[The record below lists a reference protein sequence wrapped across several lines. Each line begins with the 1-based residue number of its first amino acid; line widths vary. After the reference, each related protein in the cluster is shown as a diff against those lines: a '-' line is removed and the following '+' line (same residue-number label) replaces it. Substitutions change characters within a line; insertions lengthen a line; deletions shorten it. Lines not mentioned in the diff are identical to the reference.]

1 MNGKLSVLS
10 AGVLF
15 FIGHGIMAQK
25 VKKDTISTKE
35 IDEVL
40 VVGYGTQKKKE
51 ITGSVT
57 SIKAADVATIAAP
70 SFEQQLAGKA
80 AGVQITS
87 TTGVLGEAPRVRIRG
102 VASINSG
109 TSPLY
114 IVDGIPIFSGDIGG
128 QTATNGLG
136 DINPN
141 DIESFEVLKDG
152 ASTAIY
158 GSRAANGVVLIT
170 TKKGKNGR
178 LSLNFSNYA
187 GYAMPVGLYKLLQ
200 TPEFIAISNEKRANA
215 NLSPIAFGTEYNTD
229 WQKAVLRSAAFQ
241 TDNML
246 SASGSFGKSN
256 YYTSIGYTK
265 QEGVAIPNEM
275 KRFSTRANIDHQAF
289 DWLKIGTNLSF
300 TKTDYVGLNTGSS
313 SLSGNMY
320 NAIKQLPNTPI
331 YNPNHPTGYNIDF
344 QDPKIVGRWQNLL
357 QAGDNI
363 TNIMY
368 VLDNNK
374 LQSSVNRLI
383 GSVYANIRLYPFL
396 DYRIQVSADQSQT
409 KGFYYYNPLHGD
421 GQGGNGEIR
430 NDFSDY
436 LRNNIQNV
444 LTFNKTFAEKHNVTL
459 VLVNEYQKQKLQ
471 SFYGGG
477 KDLSNI
483 FFDNGVISGS
493 MGIPQSGGGITEQG
507 ILSYA
512 ARFNYN
518 YAGKY
523 FLQASVRRDGL
534 SSLPSKNKWGN
545 FPGVSAGWTVSKENF
560 MQGVSNVI
568 SDFKLRASYAKVGNT
583 DIGNYPYLGLFSN
596 LKYANYN
603 GLAYSQIGNDEL
615 RWETSEKIDYGVDLA
630 LFKNK
635 LRLTFDY
642 FENNISDM
650 ILDAPLALSLGV
662 PNNSIAK
669 NIGDMQNKGLEFS
682 VDYSVINTQN
692 FGLDV
697 NANVTFMKN
706 KVLALANNNADI
718 FSSANNVIRVG
729 ESLRS
734 IYGFEYWGVNA
745 ANGNPVYYKADGSL
759 VQGIVGQTGYAV
771 FDPSNP
777 NDVSKAA
784 NLSVLTDR
792 KVLGNSLPKY
802 FGAFSFKLRF
812 YDFDLGTTVRFSG
825 GNKIFNAT
833 RRDLMTLNFNNNS
846 TEILG
851 RWQSPSNPG
860 DGMTPK
866 LFFGN
871 NTLSN
876 STSNASSR
884 FLEDA
889 SFIKFDVISLG
900 YNFPKEALKAI
911 GVRSLRI
918 YFQAQNAFIITKY
931 KGLDPE
937 MESAGVDFN
946 GTPRQRVFSMGL
958 NVSL

>member
-15 FIGHGIMAQK
+15 FMGQGLMAQK
-25 VKKDTISTKE
+25 VKKDTVSTKE
-35 IDEVL
+35 IEEVL

-51 ITGSVT
+51 VTGAVT
-57 SIKAADVATIAAP
+57 SIKAADVANIAAP

-87 TTGVLGEAPRVRIRG
+87 ATGILGEPPRVRIRG
-102 VASINSG
+102 VASITSG

-114 IVDGIPIFSGDIGG
+114 IVDGIPIFSGDVGG
-128 QTATNGLG
+128 QTSTNGLG

-170 TKKGKNGR
+170 TKKGKGGR

-187 GYAMPVGLYKLLQ
+187 GYAMPIGLYNLLQ
-200 TPEFIAISNEKRANA
+200 TPDFITISNEKRANA
-215 NLSPIAFGTEYNTD
+215 GQSAVAFGTEYNTD

-241 TDNML
+241 TDNTL

-275 KRFSTRANIDHQAF
+275 QRFSTRANVDHQAF
-289 DWLKIGTNLSF
+289 EWMKIGTNLSF
-300 TKTDYVGLNTGSS
+300 TKTDYVGLNTGAS
-313 SLSGNMY
+313 SLSGNIY

-331 YNPNHPTGYNIDF
+331 FNPNHPTGYNIDAT
-344 QDPKIVGRWQNLL
+344 DPRVVGRWQNTLL
-357 QAGDNI
+357 AGDNI
-363 TNIMY
+363 TNIVY
-368 VLDNNK
+368 ALNNNK
-374 LQSSVNRLI
+374 MRSSVNRLI
-383 GSVYANIRLYPFL
+383 GSLYSDIRLYPFL
-396 DYRIQVSADQSQT
+396 NYRFQVSVDQSQT
-409 KGFYYYNPLHGD
+409 KGFIYWNPVHGD
-421 GQGGNGEIR
+421 GRGSNGYIR

-436 LRNNIQNV
+436 LRGNIQNI
-444 LTFNKTFAEKHNVTL
+444 LTFNKTFAEKHTITAVA
-459 VLVNEYQKQKLQ
+459 VYEYQKQKLQ

-477 KDLSNI
+477 TNLSTP
-483 FFDNGVISGS
+483 FFNNGIISSSVGT
-493 MGIPQSGGGITEQG
+493 PQSGGGITEQG

-512 ARFNYN
+512 GRFNYN

-523 FLQASVRRDGL
+523 FLQASIRRDGL
-534 SSLPSKNKWGN
+534 SSLPMKNKWGN
-545 FPGVSAGWTVSKENF
+545 FPGVSVGWTVSKENF
-560 MQGVSNVI
+560 MQGLENIVS
-568 SDFKLRASYAKVGNT
+568 DLKLRASYAKVGNT

-596 LKYANYN
+596 YKYADYT
-603 GLAYSQIGNDEL
+603 GVAYSQIYNPDL
-615 RWETSEKIDYGVDLA
+615 RWETSHKYDYGLDVSL
-630 LFKNK
+630 LKNK
-635 LRLTFDY
+635 LKLTFDY
-642 FENNISDM
+642 FENKISDM
-650 ILDAPLALSLGV
+650 IIEAPLAPSLGV
-662 PNNSIAK
+662 PNNSIFK
-669 NIGDMQNKGLEFS
+669 NIGDMQNKGFEFS
-682 VDYSVINTQN
+682 ADYNVINTEN

-697 NANVTFMKN
+697 NANLTLMSN

-718 FSSANNVIRVG
+718 FSSANNIIRVG

-734 IYGFEYWGVNA
+734 IYGYEYWGVNA

-759 VQGIVGQTGYAV
+759 VQGVVGKGVYAV

-777 NDVSKAA
+777 NDVSKSAILA
-784 NLSVLTDR
+784 QSDK

-802 FGAFSFKLRF
+802 FGAVSFKFRF
-812 YDFDLGTTVRFSG
+812 YNFDLGTTVRYSG

-866 LFFGN
+866 LYFGD
-871 NTLSN
+871 NTLTN
-876 STSNASSR
+876 LTSNASSR

-889 SFIKFDVISLG
+889 SFVKFDVISLG
-900 YNFPKEALKAI
+900 YNFPKDILKNV
-911 GVRSLRI
+911 GVRSLRV

-937 MESAGVDFN
+937 MENAGVDFN
-946 GTPRQRVFSMGL
+946 GTPRQRVFSMGF

>member
-15 FIGHGIMAQK
+15 FIGQGLIAQK
-25 VKKDTISTKE
+25 VKKDTVSTKE
-35 IDEVL
+35 IDEVV

-51 ITGSVT
+51 VTGAVT
-57 SIKAADVATIAAP
+57 SIKAADVSNIAAP

-87 TTGVLGEAPRVRIRG
+87 ATGILGEPPRVRIRG
-102 VASINSG
+102 IASITSG

-114 IVDGIPIFSGDIGG
+114 IVDGVPIFSGDVGG
-128 QTATNGLG
+128 QTSTNGLG

-170 TKKGKNGR
+170 TKKGKGGR

-187 GYAMPVGLYKLLQ
+187 GYAMPVGLYNLLQ
-200 TPEFIAISNEKRANA
+200 TPDFITISNEKRANA
-215 NLSPIAFGTEYNTD
+215 GQSAVAFGTEYNTD

-241 TDNML
+241 TDNTL

-275 KRFSTRANIDHQAF
+275 QRFSTRANVDHQAF
-289 DWLKIGTNLSF
+289 EWMKIGTNLSF
-300 TKTDYVGLNTGSS
+300 TKTDYVGLNTGAS
-313 SLSGNMY
+313 SLSGNIY

-331 YNPNHPTGYNIDF
+331 FNPNHPTGYNIDAI
-344 QDPKIVGRWQNLL
+344 DPRVVGRWENTLL
-357 QAGDNI
+357 AGDNI
-363 TNIMY
+363 TNIVY
-368 VLDNNK
+368 ALNNNK
-374 LQSSVNRLI
+374 MRSSVNRLI
-383 GSVYANIRLYPFL
+383 GSLYSDIRLYPFL
-396 DYRIQVSADQSQT
+396 NYRFQVSVDQSQT
-409 KGFYYYNPLHGD
+409 KGFVYWNPVHGD
-421 GQGGNGEIR
+421 GRGSNGYIR

-436 LRNNIQNV
+436 LRGNIQNI
-444 LTFNKTFAEKHNVTL
+444 LTFNKTFAEKHTITAVA
-459 VLVNEYQKQKLQ
+459 VYEYQKQKLQ

-477 KDLSNI
+477 TNLSTP
-483 FFDNGVISGS
+483 FFDNGIISSSVGT
-493 MGIPQSGGGITEQG
+493 PQSGGGVTEQG

-512 ARFNYN
+512 GRFNYN

-523 FLQASVRRDGL
+523 FLQASIRRDGL
-534 SSLPSKNKWGN
+534 SSLPMKNKWGN
-545 FPGVSAGWTVSKENF
+545 FPGVSVGWTVSKENF
-560 MQGVSNVI
+560 MQGLENIVS
-568 SDFKLRASYAKVGNT
+568 DLKLRASYAKVGNT
-583 DIGNYPYLGLFSN
+583 DIGNYPYMGLYSN
-596 LKYANYN
+596 YKYADYT
-603 GLAYSQIGNDEL
+603 GIAYSQIYNPDL
-615 RWETSEKIDYGVDLA
+615 KWETSNKYDYGIDVS
-630 LFKNK
+630 LFKNRLK
-635 LRLTFDY
+635 LTFDY
-642 FENNISDM
+642 FENKITDM
-650 ILDAPLALSLGV
+650 ILEAPLAPSLGV
-662 PNNSIAK
+662 PNNSIFM
-669 NIGDMQNKGLEFS
+669 NIGDMQNKGFEFS
-682 VDYSVINTQN
+682 ADYNVINTQN
-692 FGLDV
+692 FGLDI
-697 NANVTFMKN
+697 NANLTLMSN
-706 KVLALANNNADI
+706 KVLALANNNADV
-718 FSSANNVIRVG
+718 FSSVNNIIRVG

-734 IYGFEYWGVNA
+734 IYGYEYWGVNA

-759 VQGIVGQTGYAV
+759 VQGLVGKGTYAA

-777 NDVSKAA
+777 NDVSKSSS
-784 NLSVLTDR
+784 LSQSDK

-802 FGAFSFKLRF
+802 FGAVSLKFRF
-812 YDFDLGTTVRFSG
+812 YDFDLGTTVRYSG

-833 RRDLMTLNFNNNS
+833 RRDLMTQNFNNNS

-866 LFFGN
+866 LFFAD

-876 STSNASSR
+876 LTSHASSR

-889 SFIKFDVISLG
+889 SFVKFDIISLG
-900 YNFPKEALKAI
+900 YNFPKDILKNV
-911 GVRSLRI
+911 GVRGLRV

-937 MESAGVDFN
+937 MENAGVDFN
-946 GTPRQRVFSMGL
+946 GTPRQRVFSMGF

>member
-15 FIGHGIMAQK
+15 FLGQGIMAQK
-25 VKKDTISTKE
+25 VKKDTTSTKE
-35 IDEVL
+35 IDEVV

-51 ITGSVT
+51 ITGSVS

-128 QTATNGLG
+128 QTSTNGLG

-158 GSRAANGVVLIT
+158 GSRAANGVILIT
-170 TKKGKNGR
+170 TKKGKGGR

-215 NLSPIAFGTEYNTD
+215 NLSAVAFGTEYNTD

-241 TDNML
+241 TDNLL
-246 SASGSFGKSN
+246 SASGSFGKSS
-256 YYTSIGYTK
+256 YYTSVGYTK
-265 QEGVAIPNEM
+265 QEGVALPNEM

-313 SLSGNMY
+313 SLSGNIY

-344 QDPKIVGRWQNLL
+344 QDPRIVGRWQNLL

-368 VLDNNK
+368 ILDNNK

-409 KGFYYYNPLHGD
+409 KGFYYYNPVHGD

-436 LRNNIQNV
+436 LRNNIQNI
-444 LTFNKTFAEKHNVTL
+444 LTFNKTFAERHNVTF

-477 KDLSNI
+477 KDLSNT
-483 FFDNGVISGS
+483 FFNNGVISGS
-493 MGIPQSGGGITEQG
+493 IGTPQSGGGITEQG

-568 SDFKLRASYAKVGNT
+568 SDLKLRASYAKVGNT

-603 GLAYSQIGNDEL
+603 GLAYSQIGNNEL
-615 RWETSEKIDYGVDLA
+615 RWETSDKIDYGVDLA

-642 FENNISDM
+642 FENKISDM

-662 PNNSIAK
+662 PNNSISK

-682 VDYSVINTQN
+682 IDYNVINTQN

-706 KVLALANNNADI
+706 KVLTLANNNADI
-718 FSSANNVIRVG
+718 FSSANNIIRVG

-759 VQGIVGQTGYAV
+759 VQGLVGKGVYAV

-777 NDVSKAA
+777 DDVSKAA
-784 NLSVLTDR
+784 NLSALTDR
-792 KVLGNSLPKY
+792 KVLGSSLPKY
-802 FGAFSFKLRF
+802 FGAFNFKFRF

-866 LFFGN
+866 LFFAD

-911 GVRSLRI
+911 GVRSLRV

>member
-1 MNGKLSVLS
+1 MNVKLNVLS

-15 FIGHGIMAQK
+15 FIGQGISAQK

-51 ITGSVT
+51 ITGAVT

-128 QTATNGLG
+128 QTSTNGLG

-158 GSRAANGVVLIT
+158 GSRAANGVILIT
-170 TKKGKNGR
+170 TKKGKGGR

-200 TPEFIAISNEKRANA
+200 TPEFIAISNEKRSNA
-215 NLSPIAFGTEYNTD
+215 GQSAIAVGTEYNTD

-241 TDNML
+241 TDNLL
-246 SASGSFGKSN
+246 SASGSFGKSS

-265 QEGVAIPNEM
+265 QEGVAMPNEM
-275 KRFSTRANIDHQAF
+275 TRFSTRANIDHQAF

-313 SLSGNMY
+313 SLSGNVY

-344 QDPKIVGRWQNLL
+344 QDPRIVGRWQNLL

-374 LQSSVNRLI
+374 LQSGVNRLI
-383 GSVYANIRLYPFL
+383 GSVYADVRLYPFL
-396 DYRIQVSADQSQT
+396 NYRIQVSADQSQT

-436 LRNNIQNV
+436 LRNNIQNI

-477 KDLSNI
+477 KDLSNT
-483 FFDNGVISGS
+483 FFNNGVISGS
-493 MGIPQSGGGITEQG
+493 MGTPQSGGGITEQG

-560 MQGVSNVI
+560 MQGVSDVI
-568 SDFKLRASYAKVGNT
+568 SDLKLRASYAKVGNT

-615 RWETSEKIDYGVDLA
+615 RWETSKKIDYGVDLA
-630 LFKNK
+630 LFRNK

-642 FENNISDM
+642 FENKISDM

-662 PNNSIAK
+662 PNNSISK

-706 KVLALANNNADI
+706 KVLTLANNNADI
-718 FSSANNVIRVG
+718 FSSANNIIRAG

-759 VQGIVGQTGYAV
+759 VQGLVGKGAYAV
-771 FDPSNP
+771 FNPSNP
-777 NDVSKAA
+777 DDVSKAA
-784 NLSVLTDR
+784 NLSALTDR
-792 KVLGNSLPKY
+792 KVLGSSLPKY
-802 FGAFSFKLRF
+802 FGGFSFKFRF
-812 YDFDLGTTVRFSG
+812 YDFDLGTTIRFSG

-866 LFFGN
+866 LFFAD

>member
-15 FIGHGIMAQK
+15 FLGQGIMAQK
-25 VKKDTISTKE
+25 VKKDTTSTKE
-35 IDEVL
+35 IDEVV

-51 ITGSVT
+51 ITGSVS

-128 QTATNGLG
+128 QTSTNGLG

-158 GSRAANGVVLIT
+158 GSRAANGVILIT
-170 TKKGKNGR
+170 TKKGKGGR

-215 NLSPIAFGTEYNTD
+215 NLSAVAFGTEYNTD

-241 TDNML
+241 TDNLL
-246 SASGSFGKSN
+246 SASGSFGKSS
-256 YYTSIGYTK
+256 YYTSVGYTK
-265 QEGVAIPNEM
+265 QEGVALPNEM

-313 SLSGNMY
+313 SLSGNIY

-344 QDPKIVGRWQNLL
+344 QDPRIVGRWQNLL

-368 VLDNNK
+368 ILDNNK

-409 KGFYYYNPLHGD
+409 KGFYYYNPVHGD

-436 LRNNIQNV
+436 LRNNIQNI
-444 LTFNKTFAEKHNVTL
+444 LTFNKTFAERHNVTF

-477 KDLSNI
+477 KDLSNT
-483 FFDNGVISGS
+483 FFNNGVISGS
-493 MGIPQSGGGITEQG
+493 IGTPQSGGGITEQG

-568 SDFKLRASYAKVGNT
+568 SDLKLRASYAKVGNT

-603 GLAYSQIGNDEL
+603 GLAYSQIGNNEL
-615 RWETSEKIDYGVDLA
+615 RWETSDKIDYGVDLA

-642 FENNISDM
+642 FENKISDM

-662 PNNSIAK
+662 PNNSISK

-682 VDYSVINTQN
+682 IDYNVINTQN

-697 NANVTFMKN
+697 NANITFMKN
-706 KVLALANNNADI
+706 KVLTLANNNADI
-718 FSSANNVIRVG
+718 FSSANNIIRVG

-759 VQGIVGQTGYAV
+759 VQGLVGKGGYAV

-777 NDVSKAA
+777 DDVSKAA
-784 NLSVLTDR
+784 NLSALTDR
-792 KVLGNSLPKY
+792 KVLGSSLPKY
-802 FGAFSFKLRF
+802 FGAFNFKFRF

-866 LFFGN
+866 LFFAD

-911 GVRSLRI
+911 GVRSLRV

>member
-15 FIGHGIMAQK
+15 FIGQGVMAQK
-25 VKKDTISTKE
+25 VKKDTVSTKE

-51 ITGSVT
+51 VTGAVT
-57 SIKAADVATIAAP
+57 SIKAADVASIAAP

-87 TTGVLGEAPRVRIRG
+87 TTGILGEAPRVRIRG
-102 VASINSG
+102 IASITSG

-114 IVDGIPIFSGDIGG
+114 IVDGIPIFSGDVGG

-152 ASTAIY
+152 AATAIY
-158 GSRAANGVVLIT
+158 GSRAANGVILIT
-170 TKKGKNGR
+170 TKKGKGGK

-187 GYAMPVGLYKLLQ
+187 GYAMPIGLYNLLQ
-200 TPEFIAISNEKRANA
+200 TPDFIAISNEKRANA
-215 NLSPIAFGTEYNTD
+215 GQSAIAFGTEYNTD

-241 TDNML
+241 TDNTL
-246 SASGSFGKSN
+246 SASGSFGKSS

-275 KRFSTRANIDHQAF
+275 QRFSTRANVDHQAF
-289 DWLKIGTNLSF
+289 EWMKIGTNLSF
-300 TKTDYVGLNTGSS
+300 TKTDYIGLNTGAS
-313 SLSGNMY
+313 SLSGNIY

-331 YNPNHPTGYNIDF
+331 FDPKSPTGYNIDAT
-344 QDPKIVGRWQNLL
+344 DPRVVGRWQNALL
-357 QAGDNI
+357 AGDNI
-363 TNIMY
+363 TNIVY
-368 VLDNNK
+368 ALNNNR
-374 LQSSVNRLI
+374 QRSSVNRLI
-383 GSVYANIRLYPFL
+383 GSLYSDIKFL
-396 DYRIQVSADQSQT
+396 PYLSYRFQVSVDQSQT
-409 KGFYYYNPLHGD
+409 KGFIYWNPVHGD
-421 GQGGNGEIR
+421 GRGSNGFIR

-436 LRNNIQNV
+436 LRGNIQNI
-444 LTFNKTFAEKHNVTL
+444 LTFNKTFAEKHNIGAVA
-459 VLVNEYQKQKLQ
+459 VYEYQKQKLQ

-477 KDLSNI
+477 TNLSTP
-483 FFDNGVISGS
+483 FFNNGIISNSVGT
-493 MGIPQSGGGITEQG
+493 PQSGGGITEQG
-507 ILSYA
+507 IISYA
-512 ARFNYN
+512 GRFNYN

-523 FLQASVRRDGL
+523 FLQASIRRDGL
-534 SSLPSKNKWGN
+534 SSLPMNNKWGN
-545 FPGVSAGWTVSKENF
+545 FPGASVGWTVSKENF
-560 MQGVSNVI
+560 MEKISNVV
-568 SDFKLRASYAKVGNT
+568 SDLKLRASYAKVGNT
-583 DIGNYPYLGLFSN
+583 DIGNYYPYMGLFSN
-596 LKYANYN
+596 FKYADYT
-603 GLAYSQIGNDEL
+603 GVAYSQIYNPDL
-615 RWETSEKIDYGVDLA
+615 KWETSNKYDFGVDLA
-630 LFKNK
+630 LFNN
-635 LRLTFDY
+635 RLKFTFDY
-642 FENNISDM
+642 FENKVADM
-650 ILDAPLALSLGV
+650 IIEAPVAPSLGV
-662 PNNSIAK
+662 PNNSIYK
-669 NIGDMQNKGLEFS
+669 NVGDMKNKGFEFS
-682 VDYSVINTQN
+682 VDYNVLNTEN

-697 NANVTFMKN
+697 NANLTLMSN

-718 FSSANNVIRVG
+718 FSSANNIIRVG

-734 IYGFEYWGVNA
+734 IYGFDYWGVNA

-759 VQGIVGQTGYAV
+759 VQGLVGQGSYAV

-777 NDVSKAA
+777 NDVSKSSTLG
-784 NLSVLTDR
+784 LSDK
-792 KVLGNSLPKY
+792 KVLGNTIPKY
-802 FGAFSFKLRF
+802 FGAVGIKFRF

-846 TEILG
+846 AEILG

-860 DGMTPK
+860 DGLTPR
-866 LFFGN
+866 LYFGD

-876 STSNASSR
+876 QTSNATSR
-884 FLEDA
+884 FLEDG
-889 SFIKFDVISLG
+889 SFVKFDVISLG
-900 YNFPKEALKAI
+900 YTFPKETLKSI
-911 GVRSLRI
+911 GVRNLRI

-937 MESAGVDFN
+937 MENAGVDFN
-946 GTPRQRVFSMGL
+946 GTPRQRVLSMGF

>member
-1 MNGKLSVLS
+1 M
-10 AGVLF
+10 
-15 FIGHGIMAQK
+15 
-25 VKKDTISTKE
+25 
-35 IDEVL
+35 
-40 VVGYGTQKKKE
+40 
-51 ITGSVT
+51 TGAVT

-152 ASTAIY
+152 AATAIY
-158 GSRAANGVVLIT
+158 GSRAANGVILIT
-170 TKKGKNGR
+170 TKKGKGGR

-200 TPEFIAISNEKRANA
+200 TPEFIAISNEKRSNA
-215 NLSPIAFGTEYNTD
+215 GLSAIAVGTEYNTD

-241 TDNML
+241 TDNLL

-300 TKTDYVGLNTGSS
+300 TKTDYVGLNTGAS
-313 SLSGNMY
+313 SLSGNIY

-344 QDPKIVGRWQNLL
+344 QDPRIVGRWQNLL

-409 KGFYYYNPLHGD
+409 KGFYYYNPIHGD

-477 KDLSNI
+477 KDLSNT
-483 FFDNGVISGS
+483 FFNNGVISGS
-493 MGIPQSGGGITEQG
+493 IGTPQSGGGITEQG

-560 MQGVSNVI
+560 MQGISNVI
-568 SDFKLRASYAKVGNT
+568 SDLKLRASYAKVGNT

-603 GLAYSQIGNDEL
+603 GLAYSQIGNNEL
-615 RWETSEKIDYGVDLA
+615 RWETSKKIDYGVDLA

-642 FENNISDM
+642 FENKISDM

-662 PNNSIAK
+662 PNNSISK

-706 KVLALANNNADI
+706 KVLTLANNNADI
-718 FSSANNVIRVG
+718 FSSANNIIRVG

-759 VQGIVGQTGYAV
+759 VQGLVGKGVYAV

-784 NLSVLTDR
+784 NLSALTDR

-802 FGAFSFKLRF
+802 FGAFSFKFRF

-866 LFFGN
+866 LFFAD

-911 GVRSLRI
+911 GVRGLRV

-937 MESAGVDFN
+937 METAGVDFN
-946 GTPRQRVFSMGL
+946 GTPRQRVLSMGL

>member
-15 FIGHGIMAQK
+15 FMGQGLMAQK
-25 VKKDTISTKE
+25 VKKDTVSTKE
-35 IDEVL
+35 IEEVL

-51 ITGSVT
+51 VTGAVT
-57 SIKAADVATIAAP
+57 SIKAADVANIAAP

-87 TTGVLGEAPRVRIRG
+87 ATGILGEPPRVRIRG
-102 VASINSG
+102 IASITSG

-114 IVDGIPIFSGDIGG
+114 IVDGIPIFSGDVGG
-128 QTATNGLG
+128 QTSTNGLG

-170 TKKGKNGR
+170 TKKGKGGR

-187 GYAMPVGLYKLLQ
+187 GYAMPIGLYNLLQ
-200 TPEFIAISNEKRANA
+200 TPDFITISNEKRANA
-215 NLSPIAFGTEYNTD
+215 GQSAVAFGTEYNTD

-241 TDNML
+241 TDNTL

-275 KRFSTRANIDHQAF
+275 QRFSTRANVDHQAF
-289 DWLKIGTNLSF
+289 EWMKIGTNLSF
-300 TKTDYVGLNTGSS
+300 TKTDYVGLNTGAS
-313 SLSGNMY
+313 SLSGNIY

-331 YNPNHPTGYNIDF
+331 FNPNHPTGYNIDAT
-344 QDPKIVGRWQNLL
+344 DPRVVGRWQNTLL
-357 QAGDNI
+357 AGDNI
-363 TNIMY
+363 TNIVY
-368 VLDNNK
+368 ALNNNK
-374 LQSSVNRLI
+374 MRSSVNRLI
-383 GSVYANIRLYPFL
+383 GSLYSDIRLYPFL
-396 DYRIQVSADQSQT
+396 NYRFQVSVDQSQT
-409 KGFYYYNPLHGD
+409 KGFIYWNPVHGD
-421 GQGGNGEIR
+421 GRGSNGYIR

-436 LRNNIQNV
+436 LRGNIQNI
-444 LTFNKTFAEKHNVTL
+444 LTFNKTFAEKHTITAVA
-459 VLVNEYQKQKLQ
+459 VYEYQKQKLQ

-477 KDLSNI
+477 TNLSTP
-483 FFDNGVISGS
+483 FFNNGIISSSVGT
-493 MGIPQSGGGITEQG
+493 PQSGGGITEQG

-512 ARFNYN
+512 GRFNYN

-523 FLQASVRRDGL
+523 FLQASIRRDGL
-534 SSLPSKNKWGN
+534 SSLPMKNKWGN
-545 FPGVSAGWTVSKENF
+545 FPGVSVGWTVSKENF
-560 MQGVSNVI
+560 MQGLENIVS
-568 SDFKLRASYAKVGNT
+568 DLKLRASYAKVGNT

-596 LKYANYN
+596 YKYADYT
-603 GLAYSQIGNDEL
+603 GVAYSQIYNPDL
-615 RWETSEKIDYGVDLA
+615 RWETSHKYDYGLDVSL
-630 LFKNK
+630 LKNK
-635 LRLTFDY
+635 LKLTFDY
-642 FENNISDM
+642 FENKISDM
-650 ILDAPLALSLGV
+650 IIEAPLAPSLGV
-662 PNNSIAK
+662 PNNSIFK
-669 NIGDMQNKGLEFS
+669 NIGDMQNKGFEFS
-682 VDYSVINTQN
+682 ADYNVINTEN

-697 NANVTFMKN
+697 NANLTLMSN

-718 FSSANNVIRVG
+718 FSSANNIIRVG

-734 IYGFEYWGVNA
+734 IYGYEYWGVNA

-759 VQGIVGQTGYAV
+759 VQGVVGKGVYAV

-777 NDVSKAA
+777 NDVSKSAILA
-784 NLSVLTDR
+784 QSDK

-802 FGAFSFKLRF
+802 FGAVSFKFRF
-812 YDFDLGTTVRFSG
+812 YNFDLGTTVRYSG

-866 LFFGN
+866 LYFGD
-871 NTLSN
+871 NTLTN
-876 STSNASSR
+876 LTSNASSR

-889 SFIKFDVISLG
+889 SFVKFDVISLG
-900 YNFPKEALKAI
+900 YNFPKDILKNV
-911 GVRSLRI
+911 GVRSLRV

-937 MESAGVDFN
+937 MENAGVDFN
-946 GTPRQRVFSMGL
+946 GTPRQRVFSMGF

>member
-15 FIGHGIMAQK
+15 FIGQGIMAQK
-25 VKKDTISTKE
+25 VKKDTVSTKE

-51 ITGSVT
+51 ITGSVS

-128 QTATNGLG
+128 QTSTNGLG

-158 GSRAANGVVLIT
+158 GSRAANGVILIT
-170 TKKGKNGR
+170 TKKGKGGR

-215 NLSPIAFGTEYNTD
+215 NLSAIAVGTEYNTD

-241 TDNML
+241 TDNLL
-246 SASGSFGKSN
+246 SASGSFGKSS

-275 KRFSTRANIDHQAF
+275 ERFSTRANIDHQAF

-300 TKTDYVGLNTGSS
+300 TKTEYVGLNTGSS
-313 SLSGNMY
+313 SLSGNIY

-344 QDPKIVGRWQNLL
+344 QDPRIVGRWQNLL

-383 GSVYANIRLYPFL
+383 GSVYADIRLYPFL
-396 DYRIQVSADQSQT
+396 NYRIQVSADQSQT
-409 KGFYYYNPLHGD
+409 KGFYYYNPVHGD

-436 LRNNIQNV
+436 LRNNIQNI

-477 KDLSNI
+477 KDLSNV

-493 MGIPQSGGGITEQG
+493 MGTPQSGGGITEQG

-568 SDFKLRASYAKVGNT
+568 SDLKLRASYAKVGNT

-615 RWETSEKIDYGVDLA
+615 RWETSKKIDYGVDLA
-630 LFKNK
+630 LFRNK

-642 FENNISDM
+642 FENKISDM

-662 PNNSIAK
+662 PNNSISK

-682 VDYSVINTQN
+682 VDYNVINTQN

-706 KVLALANNNADI
+706 KVLTLANNNADI

-734 IYGFEYWGVNA
+734 IYGFEYWGVNT

-759 VQGIVGQTGYAV
+759 VQGIVGQAGYAV

-784 NLSVLTDR
+784 NLSVITDR
-792 KVLGNSLPKY
+792 KVLGSSLPKY
-802 FGAFSFKLRF
+802 FGGVSFKFRF

-900 YNFPKEALKAI
+900 YNFPKEALKVI

>member
-1 MNGKLSVLS
+1 
-10 AGVLF
+10 
-15 FIGHGIMAQK
+15 MAQK
-25 VKKDTISTKE
+25 VKKDTTSTKE
-35 IDEVL
+35 IDEVV

-51 ITGSVT
+51 ITGSVS

-128 QTATNGLG
+128 QTSTNGLG

-158 GSRAANGVVLIT
+158 GSRAANGVILIT
-170 TKKGKNGR
+170 TKKGKGGR

-215 NLSPIAFGTEYNTD
+215 NLSAVAFGTEYNTD

-241 TDNML
+241 TDNLL
-246 SASGSFGKSN
+246 SASGSFGKSS
-256 YYTSIGYTK
+256 YYTSVGYTK
-265 QEGVAIPNEM
+265 QEGVALPNEM

-313 SLSGNMY
+313 SLSGNIY

-344 QDPKIVGRWQNLL
+344 QDPRIVGRWQNLL

-368 VLDNNK
+368 ILDNNK

-409 KGFYYYNPLHGD
+409 KGFYYYNPVHGD

-436 LRNNIQNV
+436 LRNNIQNI
-444 LTFNKTFAEKHNVTL
+444 LTFNKTFAERHNVTF

-477 KDLSNI
+477 KDLSNT
-483 FFDNGVISGS
+483 FFNNGVISGS
-493 MGIPQSGGGITEQG
+493 IGTPQSGGGITEQG

-568 SDFKLRASYAKVGNT
+568 SDLKLRASYAKVGNT

-603 GLAYSQIGNDEL
+603 GLAYSQIGNNEL
-615 RWETSEKIDYGVDLA
+615 RWETSDKIDYGVDLA

-642 FENNISDM
+642 FENKISDM

-662 PNNSIAK
+662 PNNSISK

-682 VDYSVINTQN
+682 IDYNVINTQN

-706 KVLALANNNADI
+706 KVLTLANNNADI
-718 FSSANNVIRVG
+718 FSSANNIIRVG

-734 IYGFEYWGVNA
+734 IYGFECWGVNA

-759 VQGIVGQTGYAV
+759 VQGLVGKGGYAV

-777 NDVSKAA
+777 DDVSKAA
-784 NLSVLTDR
+784 NLSALTDR
-792 KVLGNSLPKY
+792 KVLGSSLPKY
-802 FGAFSFKLRF
+802 FGAFNFKFRF

-866 LFFGN
+866 LFFAD

-911 GVRSLRI
+911 GVRSLRV

>member
-15 FIGHGIMAQK
+15 FMGQGLMAQK
-25 VKKDTISTKE
+25 VKKDTVSTKE
-35 IDEVL
+35 IEEVL

-51 ITGSVT
+51 VTGAVT
-57 SIKAADVATIAAP
+57 SIKAADVANIAAP

-87 TTGVLGEAPRVRIRG
+87 ATGILGEPPRVRIRG
-102 VASINSG
+102 IASITSG

-114 IVDGIPIFSGDIGG
+114 IVDGIPIFSGDVGG
-128 QTATNGLG
+128 QTSTNGLG

-158 GSRAANGVVLIT
+158 GSRAANGVILIT
-170 TKKGKNGR
+170 TKKGKGGR

-187 GYAMPVGLYKLLQ
+187 GYAMPVGLYNLLQ
-200 TPEFIAISNEKRANA
+200 TPDFITISNEKRANA
-215 NLSPIAFGTEYNTD
+215 GQNAVAFGTEYNTD

-241 TDNML
+241 TDNTL

-275 KRFSTRANIDHQAF
+275 QRFSTRANVDHQAF
-289 DWLKIGTNLSF
+289 EWMKIGTNLSF
-300 TKTDYVGLNTGSS
+300 TKTDYVGLNTGAS
-313 SLSGNMY
+313 SLSGNIY

-331 YNPNHPTGYNIDF
+331 FNPNHPTGYNIDAT
-344 QDPKIVGRWQNLL
+344 DPRVVGRWQNTLL
-357 QAGDNI
+357 AGDNI
-363 TNIMY
+363 TNIVY
-368 VLDNNK
+368 ALNNNK
-374 LQSSVNRLI
+374 MRSSVNRLI
-383 GSVYANIRLYPFL
+383 GSLYSDIRLYPFL
-396 DYRIQVSADQSQT
+396 NYRFQVSVDQSQT
-409 KGFYYYNPLHGD
+409 KGFVYWNPVHGD
-421 GQGGNGEIR
+421 GRGSNGYIR

-436 LRNNIQNV
+436 LRGNIQNI
-444 LTFNKTFAEKHNVTL
+444 LTFNKTFAEKHTITAVA
-459 VLVNEYQKQKLQ
+459 VYEYQKQKLQ

-477 KDLSNI
+477 TNLSTP
-483 FFDNGVISGS
+483 FFNNGIISSSAGT
-493 MGIPQSGGGITEQG
+493 PQSGGGVTEQG

-512 ARFNYN
+512 GRFNYN

-523 FLQASVRRDGL
+523 FLQASIRRDGL
-534 SSLPSKNKWGN
+534 SSLPMKNKWGN
-545 FPGVSAGWTVSKENF
+545 FPGVSVGWTVSKENF
-560 MQGVSNVI
+560 MQGLENIVS
-568 SDFKLRASYAKVGNT
+568 DLKLRASYAKVGNT
-583 DIGNYPYLGLFSN
+583 DIGNYPYMGLYSN
-596 LKYANYN
+596 YKYADYT
-603 GLAYSQIGNDEL
+603 GIAYSQIYNPDL
-615 RWETSEKIDYGVDLA
+615 KWETSNKYDYGIDVS
-630 LFKNK
+630 LFKNRLK
-635 LRLTFDY
+635 LTFDY
-642 FENNISDM
+642 FENKITDM
-650 ILDAPLALSLGV
+650 ILEAPLAPSLGV
-662 PNNSIAK
+662 PNNSIFM
-669 NIGDMQNKGLEFS
+669 NIGDMQNKGFEFS
-682 VDYSVINTQN
+682 ADYNVINTQN
-692 FGLDV
+692 FGLDI
-697 NANVTFMKN
+697 NANLTLMSN
-706 KVLALANNNADI
+706 KVLALANNNADV
-718 FSSANNVIRVG
+718 FSSVNNIIRVG

-734 IYGFEYWGVNA
+734 IYGYEYWGVNA

-759 VQGIVGQTGYAV
+759 VQGLVGKGTYAA

-777 NDVSKAA
+777 NDVSKSSS
-784 NLSVLTDR
+784 LSQSDK

-802 FGAFSFKLRF
+802 FGAVSLKFRF
-812 YDFDLGTTVRFSG
+812 YDFDLGTTVRYSG

-833 RRDLMTLNFNNNS
+833 RRDLMTQNFNNNS

-866 LFFGN
+866 LFFAD

-876 STSNASSR
+876 LTSHASSR

-889 SFIKFDVISLG
+889 SFVKFDIISLG
-900 YNFPKEALKAI
+900 YNFPKDILKNV
-911 GVRSLRI
+911 GVRGLRV

-937 MESAGVDFN
+937 MENAGVDFN
-946 GTPRQRVFSMGL
+946 GTPRQRVFSMGF

>member
-1 MNGKLSVLS
+1 MNVKLNVLS

-15 FIGHGIMAQK
+15 FIGQGISAQK

-51 ITGSVT
+51 ITGAVT

-109 TSPLY
+109 ISPLY

-128 QTATNGLG
+128 QTSTNGLG

-158 GSRAANGVVLIT
+158 GSRAANGVILIT
-170 TKKGKNGR
+170 TKKGKGGR

-200 TPEFIAISNEKRANA
+200 TPEFIAISNEKRSNA
-215 NLSPIAFGTEYNTD
+215 GQSAIAVGTEYNTD

-241 TDNML
+241 TDNLL

-275 KRFSTRANIDHQAF
+275 TRFSTRANIDHQAF

-313 SLSGNMY
+313 SLSGNVY

-344 QDPKIVGRWQNLL
+344 QDPRIVGRWQNLL

-374 LQSSVNRLI
+374 LQSGVNRLI
-383 GSVYANIRLYPFL
+383 GSVYADVRLYPFL
-396 DYRIQVSADQSQT
+396 NYRIQVSADQSQT

-436 LRNNIQNV
+436 LRNNIQNI

-477 KDLSNI
+477 KDLSNT
-483 FFDNGVISGS
+483 FFNNGVISGS
-493 MGIPQSGGGITEQG
+493 MGTPQSGGGITEQG

-560 MQGVSNVI
+560 MQGVSDVI
-568 SDFKLRASYAKVGNT
+568 SDLKLRASYAKVGNT

-615 RWETSEKIDYGVDLA
+615 RWETSKKIDYGVDLA
-630 LFKNK
+630 LFRNK

-642 FENNISDM
+642 FENKISDM

-662 PNNSIAK
+662 PNNSISK

-706 KVLALANNNADI
+706 KVLTLANNNADI
-718 FSSANNVIRVG
+718 FSSANNIIRAG

-759 VQGIVGQTGYAV
+759 VQGLVGKGAYAV
-771 FDPSNP
+771 FNPSNP
-777 NDVSKAA
+777 DDVSKAA
-784 NLSVLTDR
+784 NLSALTDR
-792 KVLGNSLPKY
+792 KVLGSSLPKY
-802 FGAFSFKLRF
+802 FGGFSFKFRF
-812 YDFDLGTTVRFSG
+812 YDFDLGTTIRFSG

-866 LFFGN
+866 LFFAD

>member
-15 FIGHGIMAQK
+15 FIGQGIMAQK

-51 ITGSVT
+51 ITGAVT
-57 SIKAADVATIAAP
+57 SIKAADVANIAAP

-128 QTATNGLG
+128 QTSTNGLG

-152 ASTAIY
+152 AATAIY
-158 GSRAANGVVLIT
+158 GSRAANGVILIT
-170 TKKGKNGR
+170 TKKGKGGR

-200 TPEFIAISNEKRANA
+200 TPEFIAISNEKRSNA
-215 NLSPIAFGTEYNTD
+215 GLSAIAVGTEYNTD

-241 TDNML
+241 TDNLL

-313 SLSGNMY
+313 SLSGNIY

-344 QDPKIVGRWQNLL
+344 QDPRIVGRWQNLL

-368 VLDNNK
+368 VLDHNK

-409 KGFYYYNPLHGD
+409 KGFYYYNPVHGD

-436 LRNNIQNV
+436 LRNNIQNI

-477 KDLSNI
+477 KDLSNT
-483 FFDNGVISGS
+483 FFNNGVISGS
-493 MGIPQSGGGITEQG
+493 IGTPQSGGGITEQG

-518 YAGKY
+518 YNGKY

-560 MQGVSNVI
+560 MQRFSNVI
-568 SDFKLRASYAKVGNT
+568 SDLKLRASYAKVGNT

-603 GLAYSQIGNDEL
+603 GLAYSQIGNNEL
-615 RWETSEKIDYGVDLA
+615 RWETSKKIDYGVDLA

-635 LRLTFDY
+635 LRFTFDY
-642 FENNISDM
+642 FENKISDM

-662 PNNSIAK
+662 PNNSISK

-682 VDYSVINTQN
+682 VDYNVINTQN

-706 KVLALANNNADI
+706 KVLTLANNNADI
-718 FSSANNVIRVG
+718 FSSANNIIRVG

-759 VQGIVGQTGYAV
+759 VQGVVGKGVYAV

-784 NLSVLTDR
+784 NLSALTDR
-792 KVLGNSLPKY
+792 KVLGSSLPKY
-802 FGAFSFKLRF
+802 FGGVSFKFRF

-866 LFFGN
+866 LFFAD

-911 GVRSLRI
+911 GVRGLRV